1 LNDDVKIDSDPFIPK
16 PGQGLA
22 VTAESLYL
30 INLLLAPGL
39 AFLALV
45 GVYLATIK
53 GAPPL
58 AACHLRQVLAASLWA
73 GVVLIAVNLTIIALG
88 GYQAAYTWVIVVL
101 YFTICHSTLVLLGVL
116 GLAKAMAGQ
125 NFRYPLIGRPCHP

>member
-1 LNDDVKIDSDPFIPK
+1 MQDRTDPDSDA
-16 PGQGLA
+16 PGQSLA
-22 VTAESLYL
+22 VAAESLYL
-30 INLLLAPGL
+30 INLLLVPGV

-45 GVYLATIK
+45 GLYLATIK

-73 GVVLIAVNLTIIALG
+73 GVILIVANVTIIALG

-101 YFTICHSTLVLLGVL
+101 YFTICHATLVLLGVM

-125 NFRYPLIGRPCHP
+125 NFRYPLIGRPCDP

>member
-1 LNDDVKIDSDPFIPK
+1 V
-16 PGQGLA
+16 A